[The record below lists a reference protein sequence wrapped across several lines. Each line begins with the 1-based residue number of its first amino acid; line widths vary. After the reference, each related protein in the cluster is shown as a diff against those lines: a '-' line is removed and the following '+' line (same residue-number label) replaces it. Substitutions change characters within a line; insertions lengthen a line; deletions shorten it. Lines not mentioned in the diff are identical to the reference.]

1 MQVQT
6 WMDEKEALKAAG
18 VELPQYDVANVKAEG
33 EKNPKWIHFGGGNLF
48 RAFHAELAHE
58 LANIDELDAGLI
70 VCDTHDDSV
79 INNVYR
85 PYDNNMLEVIMNAD
99 GTLQKKL
106 LTIVSGAYY
115 AVPGTEDYKAV
126 ANYFENP
133 SLQFA
138 TVTITE
144 KGYALKRPDGTYL
157 PVVEEDFANGPEKAK
172 HTMSIMTSLLWHR
185 FKAGEYP
192 IAMVSTDNFSQNGK
206 RFQQSL
212 LEVAEAWEQKG
223 FVTGAFVKYLKDDK
237 KVSFPWSMIDRITPN
252 PAESVRKE
260 LEAEGFTG
268 MDIVHTPKGT
278 NIAPFANTETVH
290 YLVVEDSF
298 PNGRPAL
305 EKVGVMLTTRE
316 TVDKADRMKVTTCLN
331 PLHTALAVSGCLLG
345 YTRISAEM
353 KDPDLVALIKH
364 IGYGEGLPVVENPG
378 ILSPQTFID
387 ELLEKRLPNP
397 NIPDAPQRIAC
408 DTSQKVP
415 IRFGE
420 TIRSYVA
427 ADDKDPKTL
436 KFIPLVIA
444 VWLRYLLGKDDK
456 GVDFTISPDP
466 LLPMLTE
473 QLKSLALG
481 VTDAATIHSAVQPIL
496 FNETIFGSNL
506 YEVGLG
512 EKVEAYLA
520 ELLEGP
526 EAVRKTIH
534 KYV

>member
-1 MQVQT
+1 MQVHT
-6 WMDEKEALKAAG
+6 WTEEKDALQAAGIELPAFDVKAIKEAGK
-18 VELPQYDVANVKAEG
+18 VA
-33 EKNPKWIHFGGGNLF
+33 PHWIHFGGGNLY
-48 RAFHAELAHE
+48 RGFHAEIAQKI
-58 LANIDELDAGLI
+58 ANENKLDAGVV
-70 VCDTHDDSV
+70 VCETYDDGV
-79 INNVYR
+79 IADAYQA
-85 PYDNNMLEVIMNAD
+85 YDNNFIQVVMHAD
-99 GTLQKKL
+99 GTLDKRL
-106 LTIVSGAYY
+106 IAVTADSFY
-115 AVPGTEDYKAV
+115 AVPSDKRFGEVVKF
-126 ANYFENP
+126 FENKA
-133 SLQFA
+133 LQFI

-157 PVVEEDFANGPEKAK
+157 PVAEHDRNGKPEDAV
-172 HTMSIMTSLLWHR
+172 HTIGIMTYLLLRR
-185 FKAGEYP
+185 FLAGATP

-206 RFQQSL
+206 RFREQIL
-212 LEVAEAWEQKG
+212 DMAEAWHKAG
-223 FVTGAFVKYLKDDK
+223 H
-237 KVSFPWSMIDRITPN
+237 VSDEFIAYVSDEHQVAFPWSMIDRITPN
-252 PAESVRKE
+252 PSEEVKAL
-260 LEAEGFTG
+260 LEKDGFTDV
-268 MDIVHTPKGT
+268 DIIHTAKGT
-278 NIAPFANTETVH
+278 NIAPFANTETVS
-290 YLVVEDSF
+290 YLVIEDSF
-298 PNGRPAL
+298 PNGRPDLAAG
-305 EKVGVMLTTRE
+305 GVILTDRE

-364 IGYGEGLPVVENPG
+364 IGYEEGLPVVENPG

-496 FNETIFGSNL
+496 SNETIFGSNL

>member
-1 MQVQT
+1 M
-6 WMDEKEALKAAG
+6 
-18 VELPQYDVANVKAEG
+18 
-33 EKNPKWIHFGGGNLF
+33 
-48 RAFHAELAHE
+48 
-58 LANIDELDAGLI
+58 
-70 VCDTHDDSV
+70 
-79 INNVYR
+79 
-85 PYDNNMLEVIMNAD
+85 
-99 GTLQKKL
+99 
-106 LTIVSGAYY
+106 
-115 AVPGTEDYKAV
+115 
-126 ANYFENP
+126 
-133 SLQFA
+133 
-138 TVTITE
+138 
-144 KGYALKRPDGTYL
+144 
-157 PVVEEDFANGPEKAK
+157 
-172 HTMSIMTSLLWHR
+172 
-185 FKAGEYP
+185 
-192 IAMVSTDNFSQNGK
+192 
-206 RFQQSL
+206 
-212 LEVAEAWEQKG
+212 
-223 FVTGAFVKYLKDDK
+223 
-237 KVSFPWSMIDRITPN
+237 
-252 PAESVRKE
+252 
-260 LEAEGFTG
+260 
-268 MDIVHTPKGT
+268 
-278 NIAPFANTETVH
+278 
-290 YLVVEDSF
+290 
-298 PNGRPAL
+298 
-305 EKVGVMLTTRE
+305 
-316 TVDKADRMKVTTCLN
+316 
-331 PLHTALAVSGCLLG
+331 
-345 YTRISAEM
+345 
-353 KDPDLVALIKH
+353 
-364 IGYGEGLPVVENPG
+364 
-378 ILSPQTFID
+378 SPQTFID

-496 FNETIFGSNL
+496 SNETIFGSNL